1 MPTVQGD
8 YNFDGSVVQT
18 DRFGIKYTS
27 PEITANEV
35 IELDAD
41 ASAAPEDGAVVA
53 VDTDAAGGDVALT
66 LDEILPG
73 AKVTVLNV
81 GSAGQVD
88 LSGGDGVTLSTN
100 EAGTSLPAAEGA
112 QATLTHVRGGEV
124 VADGD
129 LEANV

>member
-112 QATLTHVRGGEV
+112 QAMLTHVRGGEV
-124 VADGD
+124 FADGD